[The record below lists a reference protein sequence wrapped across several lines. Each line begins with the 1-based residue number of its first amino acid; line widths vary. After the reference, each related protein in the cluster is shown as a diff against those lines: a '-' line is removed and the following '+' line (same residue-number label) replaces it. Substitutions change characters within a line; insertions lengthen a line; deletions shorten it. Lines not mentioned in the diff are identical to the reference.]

1 MATPRQPE
9 PVLVTVGN
17 FVRAESDRTLAGMVK
32 MGGFGRFDHTRE
44 PLPLDKQVAARGN
57 RDTLY
62 SIAVFDL
69 AAGPVTI
76 TLPGAGGRFMSMI
89 VIDEDH
95 YVHAVVYGAGSYTYH
110 QATIGTRYV
119 LMGLRTL
126 VDPGQSG
133 DLDQVHALQDAVRVH
148 QDSPGR
154 FEVPDWDQASHAKVR
169 DALLV
174 LNSTLPDLRGA
185 FGSRD
190 QVDPV
195 RHLIA
200 TASAWGGNPDKDAVY
215 LNITPERN
223 DGTTIHTLT
232 VADVPVDG
240 FWSISVYDAEGFFIE
255 NDRGAY
261 TLNNLTAAKNG
272 DGSITVQFGGCDAT
286 AANCLPITAG
296 WNYMVRLYRPR
307 PEIQNGEWAFPA
319 AHPQDRL
326 EL

>member
-1 MATPRQPE
+1 MATPQQPE

-32 MGGFGRFDHTRE
+32 MGGFGRFDHTRD

-76 TLPGAGGRFMSMI
+76 TLPDAGERFMSMI
-89 VIDEDH
+89 VIDDDH
-95 YVHAVVYGAGSYTYH
+95 YVRAVVYGPGSYTYD

-119 LMGLRTL
+119 LMGLRML

-223 DGTTIHTLT
+223 DGTTVHTLT

-272 DGSITVQFGGCDAT
+272 DGSITVHFGGCDAT

-307 PEIQNGEWAFPA
+307 PEVQNGEWAFPA
-319 AHPQDRL
+319 AHPTT
-326 EL
+326 